1 LLKTK
6 LIKIKK
12 RRKKRLTSSLK
23 EGKMIVSS
31 ICISVAAKT
40 IKRENPIAE
49 FLQIAV
55 VVAAEASDD
64 LVE

>member
-31 ICISVAAKT
+31 ICFSVAAKT